1 MSKQHVPAPITLP
14 EMIDGV
20 KNSISSVFTKSDV
33 LDILN
38 RIEVK
43 VTEPEYTK
51 KWDKAMEE
59 LIDHVRSGLAYLDST
74 DVVDTDTAQFGIED
88 GNILVVTDIE
98 VDTNYIEDEVE
109 ESIRNW
115 FDHNVF

>member
-1 MSKQHVPAPITLP
+1 MSKQHVPAPISLQ

-43 VTEPEYTK
+43 VTEPEFTEHE
-51 KWDKAMEE
+51 MEE
-59 LIDHVRSGLAYLDST
+59 LIDHVRGGLAYLDST
-74 DVVDTDTAQFGIED
+74 DIVDKDTAQFGIED
-88 GNILVVTDIE
+88 GNTLVVTDIE

-109 ESIRNW
+109 ESIRQW
-115 FDHNVF
+115 FDRNVF